1 MFREKATCARL
12 QGPLSRVV
20 TSSILGP
27 LRQDNLLLPKST
39 DKPGRPSWCMYLVGA
54 TTPDVHVS
62 LAGDYGCWRD
72 PPLQRLSLPWIK
84 SRSKLCGV
92 NETAACQECDF
103 SFAVVEGGSS
113 RVR

>member
-27 LRQDNLLLPKST
+27 LRQDNLLL
-39 DKPGRPSWCMYLVGA
+39 
-54 TTPDVHVS
+54 
-62 LAGDYGCWRD
+62 AG
-72 PPLQRLSLPWIK
+72 PALQRLSLLWIK
-84 SRSKLCGV
+84 SHSKLCGV
-92 NETAACQECDF
+92 NGTVASQDRDF